1 MRFRTL
7 FHDDV
12 PKHMRQECCP
22 EPPTK
27 FGCYRPYRSALV
39 EFDGETPIRIVGW
52 DGGEPE
58 DQTLTRDWDWVGK
71 EMDSLRNAAL
81 EEAANHL
88 FSRFAAH
95 DWHRHAMAAVRELK
109 S

>member
-1 MRFRTL
+1 MACEVGGSVCSVHNGAHLQCYAHGRCISL
-7 FHDDV
+7 CWPD
-12 PKHMRQECCP
+12 QE
-22 EPPTK
+22 
-27 FGCYRPYRSALV
+27 SN
-39 EFDGETPIRIVGW
+39 
-52 DGGEPE
+52 
-58 DQTLTRDWDWVGK
+58 RDR
-71 EMDSLRNAAL
+71 EIRNAAL